1 MELRDWLHDSR
12 LQHAFGVHGIHTRQ
26 RHHDLRLY
34 HLRVLF
40 VWLQRHSGRDQL
52 PVQRILVKSVRLH
65 NCELQLEPESNRLHD
80 RFRRVHVRRD
90 AYDLVLDWLL
100 RHRHLDH
107 VWVQCFVVFGFGLH
121 DCKLRY
127 TGYADGLRNRQRRY
141 DVSVHAISVLL
152 GGLLRHC
159 KFDHMSGHWFVDGF
173 LWLHDCRLWHA
184 YGVHG
189 LRCGLGQHDVWVCV
203 HVDLCDG
210 LHWRSCVYC
219 MWI

>member
-100 RHRHLDH
+100 RLG
-107 VWVQCFVVFGFGLH
+107 VF
-121 DCKLRY
+121 Y
-127 TGYADGLRNRQRRY
+127 
-141 DVSVHAISVLL
+141 
-152 GGLLRHC
+152 
-159 KFDHMSGHWFVDGF
+159 F
-173 LWLHDCRLWHA
+173 L
-184 YGVHG
+184 
-189 LRCGLGQHDVWVCV
+189 
-203 HVDLCDG
+203 
-210 LHWRSCVYC
+210 
-219 MWI
+219 